1 MVAIM
6 ASRSLMLSVAKVA
19 FCRKSACK
27 TGNFLHVSDVL
38 HFMVGMQP
46 CLKMQKVR
54 DLWWLF
60 TLPPSSGRWKLWQ
73 DKFKRFDCVET
84 IRDWCGHVDFPE
96 CCQIDDLEK
105 PQKHSSNRNFLVGHR
120 LSEAVSSYN
129 CPSLCSFFHHNS
141 DFFVSHRFGKP
152 ASSSKL
158 IYTNVTTFCWLNLLL
173 YSQTFKSQTLN
184 AAMPPIF
191 STLSDSMETQHN
203 HHFSEFFFTPR
214 TQQGRLVL
222 QTALD

>member
-1 MVAIM
+1 MHGISRGRDLRIRWTENTYSALMSRWNFEEEKITMKMSLLLSDSLPVKFLQQMLLSYNFWPNVVAIM

-38 HFMVGMQP
+38 HFVVGMQP

-73 DKFKRFDCVET
+73 DKFKRFDCVGT

-96 CCQIDDLEK
+96 CCQIDDLPWYK
-105 PQKHSSNRNFLVGHR
+105 NPRNIPQIETFLLTTDSAR
-120 LSEAVSSYN
+120 
-129 CPSLCSFFHHNS
+129 PSPPTTAQVCVPSF
-141 DFFVSHRFGKP
+141 
-152 ASSSKL
+152 
-158 IYTNVTTFCWLNLLL
+158 TTT
-173 YSQTFKSQTLN
+173 QTFL
-184 AAMPPIF
+184 
-191 STLSDSMETQHN
+191 
-203 HHFSEFFFTPR
+203 
-214 TQQGRLVL
+214 
-222 QTALD
+222 

>member
-1 MVAIM
+1 MLLSYNFWPNMVAIM

-27 TGNFLHVSDVL
+27 TGSFLHVSDVL

-54 DLWWLF
+54 VLWWLF

-105 PQKHSSNRNFLVGHR
+105 PQKHSSSQIETFLLATDSAR
-120 LSEAVSSYN
+120 
-129 CPSLCSFFHHNS
+129 PSPPTTAQVCVPSF
-141 DFFVSHRFGKP
+141 
-152 ASSSKL
+152 
-158 IYTNVTTFCWLNLLL
+158 TTT
-173 YSQTFKSQTLN
+173 QTFL
-184 AAMPPIF
+184 
-191 STLSDSMETQHN
+191 
-203 HHFSEFFFTPR
+203 
-214 TQQGRLVL
+214 
-222 QTALD
+222 